1 MRKTIV
7 HWWLSFLTGGNIMP
21 GTGIITFG
29 RKELVAHLAAIAN
42 RLANNE
48 MKGGGAV
55 QPSVYRISSYIT
67 ECGKEFDLT
76 NAEQLLFLKFIVAG
90 KESAEELLRG
100 E

>member
-1 MRKTIV
+1 VTAPPRNTIA
-7 HWWLSFLTGGNIMP
+7 T
-21 GTGIITFG
+21 
-29 RKELVAHLAAIAN
+29 
-42 RLANNE
+42 
-48 MKGGGAV
+48 
-55 QPSVYRISSYIT
+55 SYIT